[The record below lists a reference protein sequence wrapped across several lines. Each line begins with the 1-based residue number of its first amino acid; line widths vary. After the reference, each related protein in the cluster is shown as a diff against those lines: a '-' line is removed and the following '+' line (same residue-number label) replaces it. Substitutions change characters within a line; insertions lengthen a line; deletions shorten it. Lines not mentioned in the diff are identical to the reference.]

1 MRTLSFLQLVDYF
14 MALCVRQRHLVQQ
27 AIGTDMNTGK
37 QAPVF
42 LLYWVV
48 FVFHWVVLVFVDS
61 VPAMG
66 WDRSSQLR
74 MSTHAQLFPCGGNLL
89 LCTVE

>member
-37 QAPVF
+37 LAPVF
-42 LLYWVV
+42 FYFIGLCLCFIGLCLY
-48 FVFHWVVLVFVDS
+48 L
-61 VPAMG
+61 
-66 WDRSSQLR
+66 
-74 MSTHAQLFPCGGNLL
+74 
-89 LCTVE
+89 